1 MNKIYEDAKDVYVKY
16 VNIYSNDGEYAY
28 ADSDCTVKLSAEE
41 MLDAFVLGAIIH
53 IGFETYK
60 PIGMSVKNGIT
71 YVKSK
76 MGDPTAAILATL
88 KFG

>member
-28 ADSDCTVKLSAEE
+28 ADSDCTVKLSAKE
-41 MLDAFVLGAIIH
+41 LVDAFCLGAIIH
-53 IGFETYK
+53 IGFEAYK
-60 PIGMSVKNGIT
+60 PISVSAKNGIT

-76 MGDPTAAILATL
+76 LADPTTAILATL